1 MSVDPVTA
9 RYATALYGLAKR
21 KGALAEVTR
30 DVERIGR
37 ELASPAVRNVV
48 LNPRSNA
55 KQKRAALAGM
65 ASAMHPLTQNFV
77 NLLVDKRREGV
88 LASVATAFRR
98 RVLDERGAV
107 EGVIESARPLSPAEI
122 DTIAKSFGA
131 RLAREL
137 VLSNKVV
144 PELVGGARVLAANR
158 MIDYSVQGR
167 LDGLRR
173 KLLDAR
179 LPSASGT

>member
-1 MSVDPVTA
+1 VNVDPVTT

-37 ELASPAVRNVV
+37 ELASPAARSVV
-48 LNPRSNA
+48 LNPRASI
-55 KQKRAALAGM
+55 KQKRAAF
-65 ASAMHPLTQNFV
+65 ASVAASLHPLTQNFV
-77 NLLVDKRREGV
+77 NLLFDKRREEV
-88 LASVATAFRR
+88 LAAVAIAFRR

-107 EGVIESARPLSPAEI
+107 EGVVESARPLSEAEI
-122 DTIAKSFGA
+122 DTIAKTFGA
-131 RLAREL
+131 RLSREL

-144 PELVGGARVLAANR
+144 PELMGGARVLAANR

-167 LDGLRR
+167 LEGLRR

-179 LPSASGT
+179 LPSAIGR